1 MMNLVC
7 ELNLVCRHKSGVQL
21 FLQVKKKTL
30 ISIYVQVERHN

>member
-21 FLQVKKKTL
+21 FLQVKKKNPHFHL
-30 ISIYVQVERHN
+30 CASREA